1 MIAADQVAELAAL
14 LGTAEDLA
22 RVNIQIEL
30 LGDQLMNSENKPTR
44 NELIRMM
51 TALDLLSAGI
61 LSMDRV
67 ARDLMGGTS
76 AGAVDCV
83 G

>member
-1 MIAADQVAELAAL
+1 MISADQVAELAAL

-22 RVNIQIEL
+22 RVNIQIES
-30 LGDQLMNSENKPTR
+30 LGDQLMNSENKLTR
-44 NELIRMM
+44 DELIRMM
-51 TALDLLSAGI
+51 KALDLLSAGI

-76 AGAVDCV
+76 ARAVNCV

>member
-1 MIAADQVAELAAL
+1 MISADQVTELAAL
-14 LGTAEDLA
+14 LGTSEDLV
-22 RVNIQIEL
+22 RVNSQLES
-30 LGDQLMNSENKPTR
+30 LGDQLMNSEHKLSR
-44 NELIRMM
+44 DELIRMM
-51 TALDLLSAGI
+51 RALDLLSAGI

-76 AGAVDCV
+76 SGAVNCV

>member
-22 RVNIQIEL
+22 RVNAQIEL
-30 LGDQLMNSENKPTR
+30 LGDQLMNSENKLSR
-44 NELIRMM
+44 DELIRMM

-76 AGAVDCV
+76 AWAVDCV

>member
-1 MIAADQVAELAAL
+1 MISADQVAELAAL

-22 RVNIQIEL
+22 RVNIQIES
-30 LGDQLMNSENKPTR
+30 LGDQLMNSENKLTR
-44 NELIRMM
+44 DELIRMM
-51 TALDLLSAGI
+51 KALDLLSAGI

-67 ARDLMGGTS
+67 ARDLMGGAS
-76 AGAVDCV
+76 ARAVNCV